1 MIKKR
6 HQNIP
11 ASYLILIKDNKVL
24 LQRRLNTGYKDGEYV
39 LPSGHV
45 EKEESFTK
53 ALIREMIEEIGI
65 ILKPEDLKV
74 AHIMHRKSE
83 FKEERIDTFF
93 IAEQWENEIQNMEP
107 EKCDDLS
114 WFPMDNLPDNII
126 DYIKFVFEKIENKIF
141 YSEYGW
147 EK

>member
-1 MIKKR
+1 MKKK
-6 HQNIP
+6 HKNIP
-11 ASYLILIKDNKVL
+11 VSYLILMKGNKVL
-24 LQRRLNTGYKDGEYV
+24 LQRRFNTGYKDGEYGI
-39 LPSGHV
+39 PSGHV

-53 ALIREMIEEIGI
+53 ALIREIKEEIGI

-93 IAEQWENEIQNMEP
+93 IAEQWENEPQNMEP
-107 EKCDDLS
+107 NKCDDIS
-114 WFPMDNLPDNII
+114 WFPLDNLPDNTI
-126 DYIKFVFEKIENKIF
+126 DYIRLVFKYIKDKKF

-147 EK
+147 

>member
-1 MIKKR
+1 MKG
-6 HQNIP
+6 
-11 ASYLILIKDNKVL
+11 NKVL
-24 LQRRLNTGYKDGEYV
+24 LQRRFNTGYKDGEYGI
-39 LPSGHV
+39 PSGHV

-53 ALIREMIEEIGI
+53 ALIREIKEEIGI

-93 IAEQWENEIQNMEP
+93 IAEQWENEPQNMEP
-107 EKCDDLS
+107 NKCDDIS
-114 WFPMDNLPDNII
+114 WFPLDNLPDNTI
-126 DYIKFVFEKIENKIF
+126 DYIRLVFKYIKDKKF

-147 EK
+147 